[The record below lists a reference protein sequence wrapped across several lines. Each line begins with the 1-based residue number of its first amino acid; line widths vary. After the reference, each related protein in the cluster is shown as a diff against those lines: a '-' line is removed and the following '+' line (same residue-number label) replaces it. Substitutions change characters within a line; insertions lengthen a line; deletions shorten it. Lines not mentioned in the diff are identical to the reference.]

1 MTTTYS
7 QESPQTIYDELKEL
21 EAKIEQAGQNVH
33 FSGAN
38 AATARSIY
46 EELKNKMLIQMF
58 ADEAEGKSPKRTVE
72 QRASLYRSTYATQRL
87 EWQLAENE
95 WKASG
100 EYLRAL
106 LGNQISTEVR
116 LKILESDM
124 RMAGRSVAAA

>member
-1 MTTTYS
+1 MPYAHDTA
-7 QESPQTIYDELKEL
+7 ETIYNALEDL

-33 FSGAN
+33 FSGQQ
-38 AATARSIY
+38 AAQKKAKY

-58 ADEAEGKSPKRTVE
+58 ADEASGTKRTVD
-72 QRASLYRSTYATQRL
+72 QRQAIYRATYAQERL

-95 WKASG
+95 WKASND
-100 EYLRAL
+100 YLKAL

-124 RMAGRSVAAA
+124 RFAGRSAVGA